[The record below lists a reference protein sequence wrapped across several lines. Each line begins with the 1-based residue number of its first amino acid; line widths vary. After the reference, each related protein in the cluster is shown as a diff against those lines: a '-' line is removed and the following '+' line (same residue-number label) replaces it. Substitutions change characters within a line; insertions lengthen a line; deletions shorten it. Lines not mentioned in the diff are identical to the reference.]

1 MDLQSKIYSDEI
13 GEEHDKMVEFR
24 NEIRSRQDSE
34 DSDVSF
40 EDMLNHYEAE

>member
-1 MDLQSKIYSDEI
+1 
-13 GEEHDKMVEFR
+13 MVEFR

-40 EDMLNHYEAE
+40 EDMLNHYEAEIQEHEAFVQLIK